1 MHGKQTK
8 RVSFPLRKG
17 GGDAMLRTSY
27 IHLTTIF
34 QKQFCSTISTQES
47 EHLELS
53 RIHIFLGRISMNA
66 ILFGASQISGFVSS
80 PLSRLLYEGI
90 QRICTFYMKPLAILQ
105 FIVSSSPYSSRP
117 LLKATSGK
125 ISCS

>member
-8 RVSFPLRKG
+8 RVSFPLRK

-34 QKQFCSTISTQES
+34 QKQFCLTISAHES
-47 EHLELS
+47 GHLEFS

-66 ILFGASQISGFVSS
+66 ILFGASKIGGFVSG

-105 FIVSSSPYSSRP
+105 FIVSYSPYSSRP
-117 LLKATSGK
+117 VLKATSGK
-125 ISCS
+125 IS